1 MKQIL
6 SVADFGLILNLV
18 NKEINSMEY
27 SAKHQPY
34 WNKEPSK
41 EEIREKMMELKR
53 NQFYRSLIHLKESL
67 ENLNVEVETPD
78 IFGGEQRVKKATS
91 LDLTNP
97 NYGKDVVASLFIVS
111 E

>member
-1 MKQIL
+1 MKQVL

-27 SAKHQPY
+27 SAKRPY

-41 EEIREKMMELKR
+41 EEIRENMMELKR

-67 ENLNVEVETPD
+67 ENLKIRLHN
-78 IFGGEQRVKKATS
+78 R
-91 LDLTNP
+91 
-97 NYGKDVVASLFIVS
+97 
-111 E
+111 